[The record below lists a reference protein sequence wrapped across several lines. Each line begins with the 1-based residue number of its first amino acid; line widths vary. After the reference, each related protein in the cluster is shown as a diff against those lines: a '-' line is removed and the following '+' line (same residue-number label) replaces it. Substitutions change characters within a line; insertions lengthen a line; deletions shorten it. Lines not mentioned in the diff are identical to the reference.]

1 MAEAVH
7 VREAAHRYG
16 DTRALHGVDLA
27 VDEGRLFGVI
37 GPDGVGKSTL
47 LGLIAGV
54 KHVQSGEIAV
64 LGGDMA
70 REHHRLAVC
79 HRIAFMPQGLGQNLY
94 GELSVAE
101 NIDFFGRLF
110 SIPRAHLRQRRDE
123 LMAATG
129 LAPFARRRARNLSG
143 GMKQKLGLCCAL
155 IHEPDLLLLDEP
167 TTGVDPLSREEFW
180 ELIQRMRE
188 NAPRMAVIV
197 ATSYMPEADRFDDL
211 AMMNDGRLI
220 AEGTPAELKQRT
232 GADTLDNAYIRLLP
246 EDKRQGHAAFE
257 DEERPTPSA
266 EPAVEARGLTR
277 RFGSFTAVDSV
288 DFQIGRGEIF
298 GFVGPNGCGKTTTM
312 KMVTGLLRPS
322 AGEAELFGRKVKAGD
337 RDLRRNLG
345 YMSQSFSLYGELTV
359 GQNLTLHARLFGVP
373 PGAIGERV
381 TETLDRYDLEGVRN
395 ETAGDLPLGL
405 RQRLSLAVA
414 VIHRPAIL
422 ILDEPTSGVDPV
434 ARDLFWARLQE
445 LARDFGTTIFVSTHY
460 LAEAMRC
467 DRVALMNAGHIL
479 ACDTPEG
486 LIESRGA
493 IDLEAA
499 FVEYIREDR
508 GEGSSPHPNPSPP
521 GRGAMGAPL
530 HRGKATNTADGG
542 PSNHGKA
549 PNAAASPSPPGSGVG
564 ESSVDRGKAA
574 GTAESPS
581 DGMVSSPPR
590 NHRKA
595 PNAAASPSP
604 SGRGVGVRARGFSPA
619 RLVALAWRETLQIW
633 RDPFRLFSAFLV
645 PVMLMLIF
653 GFGLNLDIQRL
664 PFAVLDQDQTPE
676 SREYV
681 QAFAASPYFDK
692 TVVVDSQAAMEKSFQ
707 QGQTR
712 LGIEIPPD
720 FGADLRSGRPTE
732 VALRIEGTMPYRA
745 ETARGYALGVHADHV
760 ERLAR
765 DRGLE
770 ALLAADVNVATR
782 YWYNQALL
790 SKNAFV
796 PGLIAAIL
804 VLIPAMLTAVA
815 VVRERELG
823 SITNFYAT
831 PTRKLEFLWGK
842 QLPYAVITFLNF
854 VILAGLTVFLFDV
867 PIGGSITALVLGAI
881 PFAFAATSI
890 GLLISIFTR
899 TQVAASFVTLILTM
913 IPSFQYSGL
922 LSPVSSLEGGS
933 WLFGNLFPTTYFLN
947 ISVGT
952 FTKDLGVAPLLDDYA
967 ALVIFFAV
975 ITAASTLLLRKRE
988 R

>member
-7 VREAAHRYG
+7 VRGAAHRYG
-16 DTRALHGVDLA
+16 DTPALRGVDLA

-110 SIPRAHLRQRRDE
+110 SIPRARLRQRRDE

-188 NAPRMAVIV
+188 HAPRMAVIV
-197 ATSYMPEADRFDDL
+197 ATSYMPEADRFDGL

-257 DEERPTPSA
+257 DEGRPTPYA

-277 RFGSFTAVDSV
+277 RFGSFTAVDGV

-359 GQNLTLHARLFGVP
+359 GQNLALHARLFGVP

-395 ETAGDLPLGL
+395 ETASDLPLGL

-493 IDLEAA
+493 SDLEAA

-530 HRGKATNTADGG
+530 DRGKATNAADGG

-549 PNAAASPSPPGSGVG
+549 PNAAVG
-564 ESSVDRGKAA
+564 
-574 GTAESPS
+574 
-581 DGMVSSPPR
+581 
-590 NHRKA
+590 
-595 PNAAASPSP
+595 PSP

-664 PFAVLDQDQTPE
+664 PFAVLDQDRSPE

-681 QAFAASPYFDK
+681 QAFAASPYFEK
-692 TVVVDSQAAMEKSFQ
+692 IVTVDSQAAMEKSFQ

-854 VILAGLTVFLFDV
+854 VILAGLTVLLFDV

-952 FTKDLGVAPLLDDYA
+952 FTKDLGIAPLLDDYA